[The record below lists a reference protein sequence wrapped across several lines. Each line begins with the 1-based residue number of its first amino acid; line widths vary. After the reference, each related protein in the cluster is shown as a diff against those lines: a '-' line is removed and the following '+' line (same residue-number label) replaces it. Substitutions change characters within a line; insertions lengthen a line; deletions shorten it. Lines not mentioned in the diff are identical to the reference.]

1 MRSYEFLAE
10 DDLSSIEGNVI
21 AALNLLAGRIKQ
33 GEMSDQLPV
42 NMVIRYIRNTGISN
56 FNIENLVD
64 ISEKNESLKN
74 IIKSVSKDKITF
86 KTDNIS
92 SDKNDSD
99 TSSEADDDQQD
110 KDTVSKMAK
119 SALKR
124 RS

>member
-10 DDLSSIEGNVI
+10 DELSSIEGNVI

-33 GEMSDQLPV
+33 GEISDQLPV

-92 SDKNDSD
+92 SDKDDSD
-99 TSSEADDDQQD
+99 TSPEADQQQD

-119 SALKR
+119 SALNR

>member
-92 SDKNDSD
+92 SDKDDSD
-99 TSSEADDDQQD
+99 TSPEADQQQD

>member
-10 DDLSSIEGNVI
+10 DELSSIEGNVI

-92 SDKNDSD
+92 SDKDDSD
-99 TSSEADDDQQD
+99 TSPEADQQQD

>member
-10 DDLSSIEGNVI
+10 DELSSIEGNVI

-33 GEMSDQLPV
+33 GEISDQLPV

-92 SDKNDSD
+92 SDKDDSD
-99 TSSEADDDQQD
+99 TSPEADQQQD